1 MQYHKRAKGIKSFK
15 SINIVTDYVYY
26 VRCALYIN
34 AAPSGK
40 IKNNILGVA
49 QTHRDSPLL
58 RAACGDGATTS
69 HCEQYECQCGARV
82 AALDVRP
89 SGTCC
94 AADGPIT
101 PHP

>member
-1 MQYHKRAKGIKSFK
+1 M
-15 SINIVTDYVYY
+15 TDYVYY

-82 AALDVRP
+82 AAL
-89 SGTCC
+89 
-94 AADGPIT
+94 AA
-101 PHP
+101 